1 METNP
6 TSVSLRD
13 KLIMNVLV
21 TVLNFR
27 LIAKEVRMSPFPVMI
42 VSTSKQ
48 YNTVMIVSSDTFIF
62 AVATGVVFVFPV
74 PFCSSILD

>member
-6 TSVSLRD
+6 TSVSLRER
-13 KLIMNVLV
+13 LTMNVLV

-42 VSTSKQ
+42 VTTSKQ
-48 YNTVMIVSSDTFIF
+48 YNTVMITSSATFIF
-62 AVATGVVFVFPV
+62 AVATRVVFVLPV
-74 PFCSSILD
+74 PFCPSISN

>member
-6 TSVSLRD
+6 TSVSLRER
-13 KLIMNVLV
+13 LTMNVLV

-42 VSTSKQ
+42 VTTSKQ
-48 YNTVMIVSSDTFIF
+48 YNTVMITSSATFIF
-62 AVATGVVFVFPV
+62 AVATGVVFVLPV
-74 PFCSSILD
+74 PFCPSISN